1 MLPSPLELPGTPPA
15 YGNVVLRA
23 FRQSDTSMLLDLSS
37 DPYVALTGTL
47 PHRTDHAGAAA
58 YIERQ
63 RHRLHTGA
71 GYSFCIALHP
81 GDQAVGQI
89 GLWLYGLEHGH
100 ASAGYCV
107 APRFRGRHLASQAL
121 LALTEFAWSIPEIH
135 RLELYIEP
143 WNEASSRTAVA
154 AGFVHEGLLRSHQSI
169 GERRVDMHIFSIL
182 RPDPTRALP

>member
-1 MLPSPLELPGTPPA
+1 MLPLEFPRTPPA

-23 FRQSDTSMLLDLSS
+23 FRQSDTDMLLDLST

-47 PHRTDHAGAAA
+47 PHCTDHAGAAA

-63 RHRLHTGA
+63 RQRLHTGV
-71 GYSFCIALHP
+71 GYSFCIALRP
-81 GDQAVGQI
+81 SDQAVGQI
-89 GLWLYGLEHGH
+89 GLWLYGLEHGR

-121 LALTEFAWSIPEIH
+121 IALTEFAWNTLEIH

-143 WNEASSRTAVA
+143 WNEASSRTAGA
-154 AGFVHEGLLRSHQSI
+154 AGFAHEGLLRSHQRI
-169 GERRVDMHIFSIL
+169 GERRVDMHIHSIL
-182 RPDPTRALP
+182 RPG